1 MPWFKYNVAMGTFSA
16 KKRNEQIVSICLKH
30 VSSLLA
36 IYLYGSTDGP
46 FEKAESDLDI
56 AILLPWN
63 KDLNYETLSSL
74 NMELTET
81 FSKKIDLVELRKAGI
96 ILQKE
101 VIMKGSRLYAGSS
114 LEADRY
120 EVMIMKSYQILSDER
135 KDIINEAMQSGRF
148 YDE

>member
-1 MPWFKYNVAMGTFSA
+1 MYTFSA

-30 VSSLLA
+30 TPSLLA